1 MSELPSRT
9 LTLFPP
15 ALAVATSSLPSWLK
29 SAVTTTWGAR
39 ADRKTRGPGKGH
51 QTAILQA
58 FHNEAAR
65 GWFGPPVLPRYE
77 HIRWLDVA
85 VDDPLGMRV
94 LNCVADRGE

>member
-39 ADRKTRGPGKGH
+39 AYRNTRGRGTGR

-58 FHNEAAR
+58 FHNGAAR
-65 GWFGPPVLPRYE
+65 GRLWHPVRPGDA
-77 HIRWLDVA
+77 HFRWLDVA